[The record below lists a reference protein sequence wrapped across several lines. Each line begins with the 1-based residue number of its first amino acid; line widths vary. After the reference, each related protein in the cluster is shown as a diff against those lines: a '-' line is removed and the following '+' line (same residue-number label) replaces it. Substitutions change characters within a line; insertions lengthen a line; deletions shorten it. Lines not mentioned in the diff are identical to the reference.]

1 LSPAAE
7 PYQSPSDPLVLVSDT
22 STEAERLIASLRAR
36 GFRVRDVPLML
47 LAARVEAQHPNLIV
61 CDGEANKLV
70 ETLRRMR
77 GSPWGQQVEVL
88 LLGGD
93 SSQLAES
100 LAGIVSDLE
109 RRQFA
114 RPIDVYSILQCV
126 EERVGSPV
134 NRPALT
140 AGVSMAAL
148 PRLQQPASISTRDS
162 GHPRAPT
169 PLPRQRSTGPAP
181 SFRMPSAALVSQGES
196 AMPGHAGP
204 SRPAPADEAASQH
217 VTPQFPMTRISREL
231 EHLLENAEHK
241 LGPVVHSLQPNS
253 QPVEHLSPE
262 AELDAILPPDVLAAL
277 DEPLELDDGEELSNP
292 GTRPGEKSRLR
303 SNAPPSAHPF
313 DRDTGTGKIGS
324 RPGGTFAAVGTGSL
338 APMGHAT
345 LTGATP
351 IPMSKGSFVPVPSL
365 LHHSTGA
372 HESTFPP
379 ESSAPA
385 TLLQPPP
392 RRGFVAEEDTDAP
405 LRSQPSQRHR
415 TEAEAA
421 ANEVTP
427 IPAIQA
433 LNDQNSTAPPMAKHS
448 RMPFDVEPA
457 FDDSIEPTRPPARD
471 ARGRSSAPQTAVSQ
485 SSRERTL
492 APPFAKPAP
501 EAAVSIPTAIGQGDV
516 VRALAELIRS
526 RFSGAFVVE
535 DDLGVRRVVL
545 REGDFIMVASGIEGE
560 SLVAF
565 LIQRG
570 DLSADAARLE
580 RKLPQFGRHAGAAL
594 IAHGHLRQ
602 DELWPVLR
610 AHAEWLLGRTLA
622 VEKGSG
628 DLETELPARLQAEP
642 AVFGGA
648 TGAEVLIETLRRV
661 LSPEQSLDSLGGAHG
676 RFAAG
681 PSRSLLN
688 ECALTNQELHVVEQC
703 DGKTVAQVLTEA
715 GSSDFSAALQALVAL
730 GILTVLTP
738 TAKELAKD
746 KATQP
751 RDALDDDAIRS
762 KISLRRGLVDE
773 GDYFAFLG
781 VDRDAT
787 GYQIRHAYLDLR
799 REFDPSTLLTG
810 ATAELRDDVQ
820 IILEVLDE
828 AYEILRDATR
838 RERYRRALAS
848 DPR

>member
-1 LSPAAE
+1 
-7 PYQSPSDPLVLVSDT
+7 
-22 STEAERLIASLRAR
+22 
-36 GFRVRDVPLML
+36 ML

-61 CDGEANKLV
+61 CDGEAAKLV
-70 ETLRRMR
+70 DALRRMR
-77 GSPWGQQVEVL
+77 DGPWGKQVEVL

-93 SSQLAES
+93 SVQLAET
-100 LAGIVSDLE
+100 LTGLVSDLPG
-109 RRQFA
+109 RQFV

-126 EERVGSPV
+126 EDRVGSPV

-148 PRLQQPASISTRDS
+148 PRLRQPASISVHDS
-162 GHPRAPT
+162 GHPKSLSPF
-169 PLPRQRSTGPAP
+169 PQPRSTGPAP
-181 SFRMPSAALVSQGES
+181 SFRIPPPSLVSQSET
-196 AMPGHAGP
+196 AIPGRARP
-204 SRPAPADEAASQH
+204 SRPVPADEAGSQP
-217 VTPQFPMTRISREL
+217 VTPQFPVARVSREL
-231 EHLLENAEHK
+231 EHLLESADHK
-241 LGPVVHSLQPNS
+241 LGPVAHSLQPTT

-277 DEPLELDDGEELSNP
+277 DEPLELDDGEEISNS
-292 GTRPGEKSRLR
+292 GTRPGEKSRFR
-303 SNAPPSAHPF
+303 SNAPPSVSGF
-313 DRDTGTGKIGS
+313 ERDTGAGKIGT

-338 APMGHAT
+338 APTAYAT
-345 LTGATP
+345 LTGMTP
-351 IPMSKGSFVPVPSL
+351 IPNSMGSFVPVPSML
-365 LHHSTGA
+365 QHSTGVI
-372 HESTFPP
+372 ESAYPP
-379 ESSAPA
+379 ESSPPA

-392 RRGFVAEEDTDAP
+392 RRGSVVEEDTDAP
-405 LRSQPSQRHR
+405 IASQRHR

-427 IPAIQA
+427 RPAIEA
-433 LNDQNSTAPPMAKHS
+433 IKDQNSTAPPIANYA
-448 RMPFDVEPA
+448 RMPIDVEPVL
-457 FDDSIEPTRPPARD
+457 DDSIEPTRPPTRD
-471 ARGRSSAPQTAVSQ
+471 ARGRSSAPRAAVSQ

-492 APPFAKPAP
+492 APPSAKPAP
-501 EAAVSIPTAIGQGDV
+501 GAAVSIPTAIGPGDV

-535 DDLGVRRVVL
+535 DDQGVRRVVL

-628 DLETELPARLQAEP
+628 DLEIELPARLQAEP

-661 LSPEQSLDSLGGAHG
+661 LAPEQSLRSLGGAQG

-688 ECALTNQELHVVEQC
+688 ECALTNQELHIVEQC
-703 DGKTVAQVLTEA
+703 AGKTVSQILTEA
-715 GSSDFSAALQALVAL
+715 GSTDFSAALQALVAL

-738 TAKELAKD
+738 TATELAKD
-746 KATQP
+746 KASQP
-751 RDALDDDAIRS
+751 RDAFDDDAIRS
-762 KISLRRGLVDE
+762 KIGLRRGLVDE

-781 VDRDAT
+781 VDREAT